1 MKPTFALDLT
11 RETIGLL
18 HRTPKGWLSV
28 GEAAFDAPDLPEA
41 MDYLRK
47 TALGL
52 SPLGV
57 ATKLVLPNSQIL
69 YTEVHAPGPSR
80 DEKRRQIAEALEGRT
95 PYAVEDLAFDWS
107 GKGATVKV
115 AVIAKETLA
124 QAEEFAVEHRLNPV
138 SFVAIPEDGSFVGE
152 PWFGPT
158 AAAASILAE
167 DETVDRDREPVTIL
181 HRELP
186 KAEPAPVSTAEPD
199 PTPEPSLDPAPES
212 LPESVPQPTPSAALP
227 EDDLP
232 GLAEALNA
240 DLPVPPVAAPV
251 APATTMAPD
260 PAPLPAADLAED
272 EPEAILARETDQDSA
287 LLGASATT
295 VEDTLP
301 SRIPPAQPAPVA
313 EPEEAPFAH
322 VTDTSAFPEGD
333 DLPSAPTA
341 RKLVIDDLDDDIPP
355 APPSAAMVAF
365 ASRRGAAADSAAR
378 PIDGVTRPGVS
389 TSPAAKAAP
398 TARPANGKGFAGL
411 VTAPSIP
418 GTRTKP
424 KLKGNDIPRPAIGST
439 TTVKSP
445 ARPGGTFGSV
455 TPAKKRTG
463 TVFMVMVGLLLLFLA
478 LVAAWA
484 SYFVGGNGSPT
495 EEAAAA
501 TTEVVPGVDDEMLAD
516 MQDPEGMT
524 DPIPEADGAATADV
538 GDLATE
544 TLPVNMG
551 GEEASPELAATEPD
565 AAPAEAL
572 EAADLAPDPAES
584 EEVTAEAAPEPAPEP
599 APDTVVATDVSAASA
614 PVEDQDE
621 IFLSAMDAP
630 PPALD
635 ALALPALVEARDV
648 LPDPVMP
655 PPAPGTVYRF
665 DARGLLQP
673 TAEGIM
679 SPEGVFLIA
688 GKPPLVPPVR
698 SEAAIAAALAAVPVA
713 APEALTASAS
723 PDAASPATASSS
735 ADASLVTAGQTA
747 PAAEL
752 PPADPAMAGFRP
764 RPRPDGLTPAATPAA
779 APDDAALSPEVAAEF
794 AGLRPLSRPA
804 SVTAAAA
811 AAAPADDAADL
822 GAQAA
827 SLTAQAESKLAEA
840 AALEAQNP
848 SIVAISMRPASR
860 PNDFTDAVEAAVAAA
875 VREPA
880 PEPEV
885 ELAAAA
891 PAPEAKPE
899 ELDEIDEPET
909 ARAAPSIPTRASVAK
924 QATFANAINLSKIN
938 LIGTY
943 GTDSR
948 RYALVRQSN
957 GKYKKVKVGD
967 KIDGG
972 TIKAITE
979 TEVRYQKGGRLV
991 SLKMP
996 KA

>member
-18 HRTPKGWLSV
+18 HRTPKGWLSI
-28 GEAAFDAPDLPEA
+28 GEVAFDAPDLPEA

-57 ATKLVLPNSQIL
+57 ATKLILPNSQIL
-69 YTEVHAPGPSR
+69 YTEVNAPGPSR
-80 DEKRRQIAEALEGRT
+80 DEKRRQIATALEGRT
-95 PYAVEDLAFDWS
+95 PYAVEDLVFDWS

-115 AVIAKETLA
+115 AVIARETLE
-124 QAEEFAVEHRLNPV
+124 QAEGFAVEHRLNPV
-138 SFVAIPEDGSFVGE
+138 SFVAVPEEGAFVGE

-158 AAAASILAE
+158 TAAASILAE
-167 DETVDRDREPVTIL
+167 DETVDRDREPVSIL

-186 KAEPAPVSTAEPD
+186 KADPAPVEEPQ
-199 PTPEPSLDPAPES
+199 PAPAVVEA
-212 LPESVPQPTPSAALP
+212 PV

-240 DLPVPPVAAPV
+240 DLPDEVAAPAAQPAREPPAV
-251 APATTMAPD
+251 ESSTSLPPAAAPID
-260 PAPLPAADLAED
+260 APLDDEPLL
-272 EPEAILARETDQDSA
+272 EPEASLAREAAAEVAAPARESAPEPDQ
-287 LLGASATT
+287 
-295 VEDTLP
+295 
-301 SRIPPAQPAPVA
+301 RPAPTQAPAAIAAKPVP
-313 EPEEAPFAH
+313 EVEEAPFAH
-322 VTDTSAFPEGD
+322 VTDTSAFPESDGLPAAAAARNRAVD
-333 DLPSAPTA
+333 D
-341 RKLVIDDLDDDIPP
+341 IEDDIPP

-365 ASRRGAAADSAAR
+365 ASRRSAAADSAAR
-378 PIDGVTRPGVS
+378 PMDGVTRTA
-389 TSPAAKAAP
+389 TSPATAKPAP
-398 TARPANGKGFAGL
+398 AARPANGKGFPGL

-418 GTRTKP
+418 GTRAKP
-424 KLKGNDIPRPAIGST
+424 KLKGGDIPRPAIGGP

-445 ARPGGTFGSV
+445 ARPGGTFGAV
-455 TPAKKRTG
+455 APAKKRTG

-484 SYFVGGNGSPT
+484 SYFVGGNGAPT
-495 EEAAAA
+495 EETAAA
-501 TTEVVPGVDDEMLAD
+501 TQVVPGVDDEMLAD

-524 DPIPEADGAATADV
+524 DPIPEAEGVAAASVDE
-538 GDLATE
+538 LATE
-544 TLPVNMG
+544 SLPVNIG
-551 GEEASPELAATEPD
+551 GEDS
-565 AAPAEAL
+565 
-572 EAADLAPDPAES
+572 AADLAASESLDPAAPNPTTEDLAA
-584 EEVTAEAAPEPAPEP
+584 TAAVEDPADPSAATDTQTADVVAEPAPEP
-599 APDTVVATDVSAASA
+599 APGTVVATEAPAASA

-635 ALALPALVEARDV
+635 ALALPALAEARDV

-655 PPAPGTVYRF
+655 PPAPGTVYQF
-665 DARGLLQP
+665 DANGLLKATP
-673 TAEGIM
+673 DGIM

-688 GKPPLVPPVR
+688 GKPPLLPPAR
-698 SEAAIAAALAAVPVA
+698 SEAATAAALAAAPVA
-713 APEALTASAS
+713 AAPETAPETTSES
-723 PDAASPATASSS
+723 PAAASP
-735 ADASLVTAGQTA
+735 ADASLVTAGETA
-747 PAAEL
+747 PTADL
-752 PPADPAMAGFRP
+752 PPPDPAMAGFRP
-764 RPRPDGLTPAATPAA
+764 RPRPEGLSPA
-779 APDDAALSPEVAAEF
+779 APDDAALTPETAADF
-794 AGLRPLSRPA
+794 AGLRPLPRPA
-804 SVTAAAA
+804 SVAAAAA
-811 AAAPADDAADL
+811 AAAPAQAADL

-827 SLTAQAESKLAEA
+827 SLTAQAEAKLAEA

-860 PNDFTDAVEAAVAAA
+860 PNDFSNAVEAAVAAA

-880 PEPEV
+880 PEAAPEAEV

-891 PAPEAKPE
+891 PAVEAKPE
-899 ELDEIDEPET
+899 ELDELDEPEP
-909 ARAAPSIPTRASVAK
+909 ARAAPSIPTKASVAK

-979 TEVRYQKGGRLV
+979 TEVRYQKGGRLI

>member
-18 HRTPKGWLSV
+18 HRTPKGWLSI
-28 GEAAFDAPDLPEA
+28 GEVAFDAPDLPEA

-57 ATKLVLPNSQIL
+57 ATKLIVPNSQIL

-80 DEKRRQIAEALEGRT
+80 DEKRRQIAAALEGRT
-95 PYAVEDLAFDWS
+95 PYAVEDLVFDWS
-107 GKGATVKV
+107 GKGSTVKV
-115 AVIAKETLA
+115 AVIAKETLE
-124 QAEEFAVEHRLNPV
+124 QAEGFAVEHRLNPV
-138 SFVAIPEDGSFVGE
+138 SFVAIPEEGTFVGE

-167 DETVDRDREPVTIL
+167 DETVDRDREPVSIL
-181 HRELP
+181 QRELP
-186 KAEPAPVSTAEPD
+186 KSEPVAAASEPEPEPVPA
-199 PTPEPSLDPAPES
+199 PTPEPEPEAKAEPA
-212 LPESVPQPTPSAALP
+212 AAAAV

-232 GLAEALNA
+232 GLDEALNA
-240 DLPVPPVAAPV
+240 DLPVEP
-251 APATTMAPD
+251 
-260 PAPLPAADLAED
+260 PAASPPAEVAQEPVLLPED
-272 EPEAILARETDQDSA
+272 EPEAILAREA
-287 LLGASATT
+287 AAEASLAMPDAMVTA
-295 VEDTLP
+295 E
-301 SRIPPAQPAPVA
+301 QPAREA
-313 EPEEAPFAH
+313 DEAPFAH
-322 VTDTSAFPEGD
+322 VTDTTAFPEAD
-333 DLPSAPTA
+333 DLPAAKARTA
-341 RKLVIDDLDDDIPP
+341 AVDDLDDDIPP

-365 ASRRGAAADSAAR
+365 ASRRGSTAEGSAR
-378 PIDGVTRPGVS
+378 PIDGVTRTGATPPGAK
-389 TSPAAKAAP
+389 PAP
-398 TARPANGKGFAGL
+398 SARPANGKGFPGL
-411 VTAPSIP
+411 VTSPSIP

-424 KLKGNDIPRPAIGST
+424 KLKSSDIPRPAIGGP

-445 ARPGGTFGSV
+445 ARPGGTFGTV

-484 SYFVGGNGSPT
+484 SYFVGGNGAPT
-495 EEAAAA
+495 EEASVM
-501 TTEVVPGVDDEMLAD
+501 TDSMPGVDDEMLAD

-524 DPIPEADGAATADV
+524 DPIPEAEGTATASV
-538 GDLATE
+538 EELATE
-544 TLPVNMG
+544 SQPVNIG
-551 GEEASPELAATEPD
+551 GEDASGLAATDPDTD
-565 AAPAEAL
+565 AATDDVATAGTVEDPAAEEETAEAL
-572 EAADLAPDPAES
+572 
-584 EEVTAEAAPEPAPEP
+584 PEPAPEP
-599 APDTVVATDVSAASA
+599 APETVVATDVSAASA

-635 ALALPALVEARDV
+635 ALALPALAETRDL

-665 DARGLLQP
+665 DANGLLMP

-698 SEAAIAAALAAVPVA
+698 SEAAVAAALAAAPVA
-713 APEALTASAS
+713 SPEATPAAPTA
-723 PDAASPATASSS
+723 
-735 ADASLVTAGQTA
+735 ADASLVTAGETAA

-764 RPRPDGLTPAATPAA
+764 RPRPDGLAPA
-779 APDDAALSPEVAAEF
+779 APDDAALAPEVAAEF
-794 AGLRPLSRPA
+794 AGLRPLPRPA

-811 AAAPADDAADL
+811 AAAPAETADL

-827 SLTAQAESKLAEA
+827 SLTAQAEAKLAEA

-860 PNDFTDAVEAAVAAA
+860 PNDFSAAVEAAVAAA

-880 PEPEV
+880 PEAEV
-885 ELAAAA
+885 EVAAAA

-899 ELDEIDEPET
+899 ELEELDEPEP
-909 ARAAPSIPTRASVAK
+909 ARAAPSIPTKASVAK
-924 QATFANAINLSKIN
+924 QATFANAINLSKLN

-979 TEVRYQKGGRLV
+979 TEVRYQKGGRLI